1 MRKDWS
7 WQFAGT
13 NQLAPKHDITFFCMD
28 VACKYWPYLQ
38 RVCLDCPE
46 LQSLQNMR
54 PFCRFC
60 MLKPMT

>member
-28 VACKYWPYLQ
+28 VACKYWPTLQ
-38 RVCLDCPE
+38 RVVWTV
-46 LQSLQNMR
+46 QSSSL
-54 PFCRFC
+54 F
-60 MLKPMT
+60 KT